1 MKSKPVTVVRIYALE
16 GKANSGEIVDM
27 LRNEQAISGVSV
39 FRAIEGYGEDREM
52 HTTSLLALSMDLP
65 VVVEFYDEPEKA
77 ENAIIA
83 LRSRFDLPH
92 IVTWPA
98 AVPISV
104 DS

>member
-16 GKANSGEIVDM
+16 GKANSGEMVDM
-27 LRNEQAISGVSV
+27 LRNEQAISGVTV
-39 FRAIEGYGEDREM
+39 FRAIEGYGADREM
-52 HTTSLLALSMDLP
+52 HTTPLLALPLDLP
-65 VVVEFYDEPEKA
+65 VIVEFVDEPEKV
-77 ENAIIA
+77 ENAINA

-98 AVPISV
+98 VEPISA